1 MNVRVFKT
9 YVPDNFSSDIAQV
22 PWQAFDFSS
31 DIDEKVATF
40 NNLFLDVL
48 NQHAPVKQI
57 TVKAKPIPFMTSEL
71 LLQINERN
79 RLLKVARSTRNIL
92 DWEIYKSSRRQVKSS
107 LRKAESEYVKNEIT
121 TNKGNSNALWKTIR
135 QCLPKDRPA
144 DRVSQKPPEVL
155 ADDLNTYFVNVGRDV
170 AIKATEMLSKFKLPI
185 PDEEPHTI
193 CEDVFEFQLIT
204 ASYVSQLID
213 ELLLN
218 KSPGIDKIP
227 AKVVKDCKIH
237 IVDQLANLINCSLQ
251 TCTFPSAWKLAEV
264 IPLMKNDLDAEK
276 GPNNRPISLLPIL
289 SKLCERVAYLQLTTF
304 STGRGKLSK
313 HQSGNKKL
321 YSTETLNIL
330 TTDYIIDQMDKKNL
344 TAMVLIDLSKA
355 FDGISHD
362 ILLQKLIKFDISS
375 SAIKWFKS
383 YLEERFQ
390 SVRIGNHLSD
400 PKLITHG
407 VPQGSILGPLLF
419 SLYVNDLSTIP
430 KSANTESYV
439 DDTKLFMSVNWNNL
453 DNGLKELKWEA
464 ILNSLVFSK
473 LYFSSTVWSNTTKR
487 NVAKLQQVQN
497 FAARIMDNKK
507 FEHITPTLKALKWLP
522 VSDKLVLNDA
532 IMTYKCMNGQAP
544 SYLCSK
550 IINMCE
556 QTHRYNTRFQSSDK
570 IKQQLC
576 RTSTGQR
583 SFLVRAINL
592 WNYSIENNIQK
603 ENLSIFKKQFRTIL
617 LNKFLDS

>member
-1 MNVRVFKT
+1 MKEITISDHFLVYAVMNLRKQKPRKSIINVRSFKT

-40 NNLFLDVL
+40 NNPFLDVL

-79 RLLKVARSTRNIL
+79 RLLKVARSARNIL

-155 ADDLNTYFVNVGRDV
+155 ADDLNIYFVNVGQDV

-185 PDEEPHTI
+185 PDEEPYII
-193 CEDVFEFQLIT
+193 CEDVFEFQPIT

-218 KSPGIDKIP
+218 KSPRIDKIP
-227 AKVVKDCKIH
+227 AEVVKDCKMY
-237 IVDQLANLINCSLQ
+237 IVDQLANLINCFLQ

-264 IPLMKNDLDAEK
+264 IPLMKNDLGAEK

-289 SKLCERVAYLQLTTF
+289 SKLCERVAYLQLMTF
-304 STGRGKLSK
+304 LTGRGKLSK

-321 YSTETLNIL
+321 YSAETLNIL
-330 TTDYIIDQMDKKNL
+330 TTGYIIDQMDKKNL

-355 FDGISHD
+355 FDSISHD

-390 SVRIGNHLSD
+390 SVRIANHFSD
-400 PKLITHG
+400 PRLITHG
-407 VPQGSILGPLLF
+407 VPQ
-419 SLYVNDLSTIP
+419 
-430 KSANTESYV
+430 E
-439 DDTKLFMSVNWNNL
+439 
-453 DNGLKELKWEA
+453 
-464 ILNSLVFSK
+464 
-473 LYFSSTVWSNTTKR
+473 
-487 NVAKLQQVQN
+487 
-497 FAARIMDNKK
+497 
-507 FEHITPTLKALKWLP
+507 
-522 VSDKLVLNDA
+522 
-532 IMTYKCMNGQAP
+532 
-544 SYLCSK
+544 
-550 IINMCE
+550 
-556 QTHRYNTRFQSSDK
+556 
-570 IKQQLC
+570 
-576 RTSTGQR
+576 
-583 SFLVRAINL
+583 
-592 WNYSIENNIQK
+592 
-603 ENLSIFKKQFRTIL
+603 SIFLACMSMIYQLYPSLQI
-617 LNKFLDS
+617 